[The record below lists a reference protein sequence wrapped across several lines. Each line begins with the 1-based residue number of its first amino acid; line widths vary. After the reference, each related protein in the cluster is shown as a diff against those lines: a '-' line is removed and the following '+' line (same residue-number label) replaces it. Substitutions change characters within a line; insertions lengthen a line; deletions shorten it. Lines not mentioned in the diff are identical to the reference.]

1 MYMVNDDLWNQYGN
15 DELTLCKS
23 CFEKRMGRNL
33 EKDDFEDYKDTLVN
47 KQNTEI
53 QNLY

>member
-1 MYMVNDDLWNQYGN
+1 
-15 DELTLCKS
+15 
-23 CFEKRMGRNL
+23 MGRNL